1 MKHSQSTMK
10 IKRTMKSIKKENIKK
25 IKIFLGKKVLFY
37 ESLNIF
43 LGIVVSVLSPFISV
57 CYKKII
63 DYITVSSE
71 TGIVYK
77 VILNYVIIQALLEII
92 ENISLHIDAK
102 KDLELNQFFAHQ
114 INKKISRIRL
124 EYFENTK
131 DTTLRETAPKTAP
144 YI

>member
-1 MKHSQSTMK
+1 M
-10 IKRTMKSIKKENIKK
+10 
-25 IKIFLGKKVLFY
+25 LFY

-102 KDLELNQFFAHQ
+102 KDLELNQFLL
-114 INKKISRIRL
+114 IRL
-124 EYFENTK
+124 IRKSVELDWNILK
-131 DTTLRETAPKTAP
+131 
-144 YI
+144 IQSI